1 MDWSDIRIQGDRL
14 HASLQRMAEI
24 GATPG
29 GGVTRLAL
37 SDEDRAGRELL
48 RQWMTEAGL
57 SVRVDDLGNMV
68 GRRDGREDLPPV
80 QLGSHCDSVRLG
92 GRFDGVLGVLGALEV
107 VRTLND
113 HGIVTRHPIEVINW
127 TNEEGV
133 RFEPAMLA
141 SGVVTGRFT
150 REYAYDRKDADGL
163 RFEDELRRIGYLGE
177 EANRPGRAAAYLE
190 LHIEQGPV
198 LEDAGVPVG
207 AVEGIVGITWMEVT
221 VTGQSDHAGPSPMRL
236 RRDPLVAAARIID
249 AVDRLARGQDDVA
262 VGTVGRVRV
271 EPNTIN
277 TIPGRVVFSVDL
289 RHPDPATLEA
299 MVERFRQQVAE
310 IAEAGKV
317 EATVDRFWTSEA
329 TPFAP
334 EVVQAVQ
341 EAIDALGLPNKRLWS
356 GAGHDA
362 KYVADVSPAGMIFV
376 RSQGGLSHAEKEYST
391 PEDIEAGVNVLLGA
405 TLRLSGA

>member
-1 MDWSDIRIQGDRL
+1 MVRRGPREQPRSRRSGRSSGRAESGRDRMDWSDIRIQGDRL

-68 GRRDGREDLPPV
+68 GRRNGREDLPPV

-150 REYAYDRKDADGL
+150 REYA
-163 RFEDELRRIGYLGE
+163 
-177 EANRPGRAAAYLE
+177 
-190 LHIEQGPV
+190 
-198 LEDAGVPVG
+198 
-207 AVEGIVGITWMEVT
+207 
-221 VTGQSDHAGPSPMRL
+221 
-236 RRDPLVAAARIID
+236 
-249 AVDRLARGQDDVA
+249 
-262 VGTVGRVRV
+262 
-271 EPNTIN
+271 
-277 TIPGRVVFSVDL
+277 
-289 RHPDPATLEA
+289 
-299 MVERFRQQVAE
+299 
-310 IAEAGKV
+310 
-317 EATVDRFWTSEA
+317 
-329 TPFAP
+329 
-334 EVVQAVQ
+334 
-341 EAIDALGLPNKRLWS
+341 
-356 GAGHDA
+356 
-362 KYVADVSPAGMIFV
+362 
-376 RSQGGLSHAEKEYST
+376 
-391 PEDIEAGVNVLLGA
+391 
-405 TLRLSGA
+405 